1 MSTMTRSKWFLISF
15 AILLVANVVLLF
27 MVFNKPSAQPSE
39 KRLSPSTQMI
49 RDLALD
55 STQQILFRQQKDS
68 FFKDMKP
75 LWEDIRKSKFELY
88 QLLGDSTAA
97 DSTIERIASV
107 IGIKTSISE
116 AKQYRHFRYLRT
128 LCTPDQQVRF
138 DTLIPQLMSKYG
150 SRARQKGQ

>member
-27 MVFNKPSAQPSE
+27 MVFNRPSAQSAD
-39 KRLSPSTQMI
+39 KRLSPSGQMI

-55 STQQILFRQQKDS
+55 STQQILFKQQKDS

-75 LWEDIRKSKFELY
+75 LWEDIRMSKFELY
-88 QLLGDSTAA
+88 RLVGDTTAS
-97 DSTIERIASV
+97 DSTIERLAYV
-107 IGIKTSISE
+107 IGVKTSISE
-116 AKQYRHFRYLRT
+116 AKQFKHFRHLRM
-128 LCTPDQQVRF
+128 LCTPEQQVRF

-150 SRARQKGQ
+150 SKARQKGQ